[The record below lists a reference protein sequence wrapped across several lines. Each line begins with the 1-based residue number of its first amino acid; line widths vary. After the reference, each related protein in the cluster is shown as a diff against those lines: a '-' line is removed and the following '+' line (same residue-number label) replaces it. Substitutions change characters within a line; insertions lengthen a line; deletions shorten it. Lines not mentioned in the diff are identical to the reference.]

1 LPTVIKRKSQTFKDI
16 SLSFKPHPITKDM
29 PILKDERAIARSVR
43 NLVETIPSEKFFNS
57 LLGTDIRGSL
67 FELFT
72 NTTRTV
78 IQDQITISIENF
90 EPRVDNVEVE
100 VSGKPD
106 SNTLEVVIYYDIVG
120 IEAPRQEF
128 TFLLEPT
135 R

>member
-1 LPTVIKRKSQTFKDI
+1 MPTVTKRQSQVFKDI

-29 PILKDERAIARSVR
+29 PILKNERAIARSVR
-43 NLVETIPSEKFFNS
+43 NLVETIPTEKFFNS

-67 FELFT
+67 FELYT

-78 IQDQITISIENF
+78 IQDQIRTTIENF

-100 VSGKPD
+100 VNGQPD
-106 SNTLEVVIYYDIVG
+106 SNTLEVIIYYDIVG
-120 IEAPRQEF
+120 IEVPRQEF

>member
-1 LPTVIKRKSQTFKDI
+1 MPTVIKRKSQTFKDI

-67 FELFT
+67 FELYT

-78 IQDQITISIENF
+78 IQDQIRTTIENF

-100 VSGKPD
+100 VNGQPD
-106 SNTLEVVIYYDIVG
+106 SNTLEVIIYYNIVG
-120 IEAPRQEF
+120 IEVPRQEF

>member
-1 LPTVIKRKSQTFKDI
+1 MPTVIKRKSQTFKDI

-43 NLVETIPSEKFFNS
+43 NLVETIPTEKFFNS

-67 FELFT
+67 FELYT

-78 IQDQITISIENF
+78 IQDQIRTTIENF

-100 VSGKPD
+100 VNGQPD
-106 SNTLEVVIYYDIVG
+106 SNTLEVIIYYNIVG
-120 IEAPRQEF
+120 IEVPRQEF

>member
-1 LPTVIKRKSQTFKDI
+1 MPTVTKRQSQVFKDI

-29 PILKDERAIARSVR
+29 PILKNERAIARSVR
-43 NLVETIPSEKFFNS
+43 NLVETIPTEKFFNS

-67 FELFT
+67 FELYT

-78 IQDQITISIENF
+78 IQDQIRTTIENF

-100 VSGKPD
+100 VNGQPD
-106 SNTLEVVIYYDIVG
+106 SNTLEVIIYYNIVG
-120 IEAPRQEF
+120 IEVPRQEF